1 MANGVQDGQLV
12 GDVLGKGVGTGLG
25 IEHGTEIEEGQQRGR
40 GGFLFSWTYPLLEAT
55 LSIEE
60 TTT

>member
-25 IEHGTEIEEGQQRGR
+25 IEHGTEIEGSS
-40 GGFLFSWTYPLLEAT
+40 GGGGDFFLVGLT
-55 LSIEE
+55 LCLRQHCRLKKRPHE
-60 TTT
+60 